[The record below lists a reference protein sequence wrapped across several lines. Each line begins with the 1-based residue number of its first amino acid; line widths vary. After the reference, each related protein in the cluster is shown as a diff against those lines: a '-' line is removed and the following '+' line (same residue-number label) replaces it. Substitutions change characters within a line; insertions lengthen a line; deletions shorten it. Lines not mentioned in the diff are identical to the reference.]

1 MKFENN
7 KKLDSKTTYA
17 ILQDT
22 YYAVPQ
28 LMKRLAPAGWRKSSF
43 HQELMNYRRL
53 LYDEYLSTDQNRLS
67 GSEPVFHCTY
77 DDISKEE
84 EMSLEQYL
92 YICFPP
98 LDNDY
103 LELFYIVS
111 SALAEITYVSSL
123 YQDNSIGMYYFDD
136 IAIEDMVIQLAH
148 QNGQID
154 KDRAEVMVFAFPVPY
169 LDEMEVHYCLEVL
182 FSILM
187 KHGFQLDYW
196 HNELLNIVDLQ
207 KMYQEILYSNL
218 AYQDKERQ
226 REIIK
231 EDIRAV
237 LRDYDRSVIDP
248 LDLPAIIAMFNRREV
263 CPLVLAYLHVYHE
276 FPKGYPYLLTDYQGY
291 L

>member
-1 MKFENN
+1 M
-7 KKLDSKTTYA
+7 
-17 ILQDT
+17 
-22 YYAVPQ
+22 
-28 LMKRLAPAGWRKSSF
+28 
-43 HQELMNYRRL
+43 
-53 LYDEYLSTDQNRLS
+53 ST
-67 GSEPVFHCTY
+67 
-77 DDISKEE
+77 EE

-111 SALAEITYVSSL
+111 SILAEITFVSNL
-123 YQDNSIGMYYFDD
+123 YREHEIGMYYFDEIEFED
-136 IAIEDMVIQLAH
+136 IVVQLAH

-154 KDRAEVMVFAFPVPY
+154 KDWAEVMVFAFPAPY
-169 LDEMEVHYCLEVL
+169 LDDMEVHYCLEVL

-207 KMYQEILYSNL
+207 KMYQEILFSSL
-218 AYQDKERQ
+218 DDQEKEQQ

-237 LRDYDRSVIDP
+237 LRDYDRSIIDP

-263 CPLVLAYLHVYHE
+263 CPIVLAYLHVYHE

>member
-7 KKLDSKTTYA
+7 KKLDLETTYA

-22 YYAVPQ
+22 YDAVPQ
-28 LMKRLAPAGWRKSSF
+28 LMQLLAPAGWQESSF
-43 HQELMNYRRL
+43 HRELMACRKLFYN
-53 LYDEYLSTDQNRLS
+53 DYLMSNENRLNEA
-67 GSEPVFHCTY
+67 EPTFHCTNDENY
-77 DDISKEE
+77 RKED
-84 EMSLEQYL
+84 MSLAEYL

-98 LDNDY
+98 LGNDY

-111 SALAEITYVSSL
+111 SVLLEITYVSSL
-123 YQDNSIGMYYFDD
+123 YRDHEIGMYYFDEIAFED
-136 IAIEDMVIQLAH
+136 IVIQLA
-148 QNGQID
+148 QENKQID
-154 KDRAEVMVFAFPVPY
+154 KDWAKVMVFAFPVPY

-218 AYQDKERQ
+218 DYQEKERQ

-231 EDIRAV
+231 EDIRSV
-237 LRDYDRSVIDP
+237 LRAYDRSVIDP
-248 LDLPAIIAMFNRREV
+248 LDLPAIIAMFNLREV
-263 CPLVLAYLHVYHE
+263 CPLVLAYLHIYDE

-291 L
+291 S

>member
-22 YYAVPQ
+22 YDAVPQ
-28 LMKRLAPAGWRKSSF
+28 LMQLLAPAGWRESSF
-43 HQELMNYRRL
+43 HQELMTCRKL
-53 LYDEYLSTDQNRLS
+53 
-67 GSEPVFHCTY
+67 FY
-77 DDISKEE
+77 DDYLKTNGDWPKETEPNFYYANQDISTEE

-98 LDNDY
+98 LGNDY

-111 SALAEITYVSSL
+111 SVLAEITYVSSL
-123 YQDNSIGMYYFDD
+123 YRAHEIGMYYFDE
-136 IAIEDMVIQLAH
+136 IAIEDIVIQLAH
-148 QNGQID
+148 ENKQID
-154 KDRAEVMVFAFPVPY
+154 KDQAEVMVFAFPVPY

-182 FSILM
+182 FFILM
-187 KHGFQLDYW
+187 KHGFKLDYW
-196 HNELLNIVDLQ
+196 HNDLLNIADLQ

-231 EDIRAV
+231 EDICTI
-237 LRDYDRSVIDP
+237 LREYDRSVIDP
-248 LDLPAIIAMFNRREV
+248 LDLPTIIAMFNRREV
-263 CPLVLAYLHVYHE
+263 CPIVLAYLHIYDE
-276 FPKGYPYLLTDYQGY
+276 FPKGYPYLLTDYHGY

>member
-1 MKFENN
+1 MKFVNN
-7 KKLDSKTTYA
+7 KKLNSKTTYA

-22 YYAVPQ
+22 YDAVPQ
-28 LMKRLAPAGWRKSSF
+28 LMRLLAPDGWQKSSF
-43 HQELMNYRRL
+43 HQELMNFRRL
-53 LYDEYLSTDQNRLS
+53 LYDEYLSTDENRLLAT
-67 GSEPVFHCTY
+67 ELNIYCKN
-77 DDISKEE
+77 DDISTEE
-84 EMSLEQYL
+84 KMSLEQYL

-98 LDNDY
+98 LGNDY

-111 SALAEITYVSSL
+111 SVLAEITYVSNL
-123 YQDNSIGMYYFDD
+123 YRDHEIGMYYFDE
-136 IAIEDMVIQLAH
+136 IAIEDIVIQLAH
-148 QNGQID
+148 ENKQID
-154 KDRAEVMVFAFPVPY
+154 KDWAELMVFAFPVPY

-187 KHGFQLDYW
+187 KHGFKLDYW
-196 HNELLNIVDLQ
+196 HNDLLNIVDLQ

-231 EDIRAV
+231 EDICTI
-237 LRDYDRSVIDP
+237 LREYNRSVIDP

-263 CPLVLAYLHVYHE
+263 CPIVLAYLHVYDE
-276 FPKGYPYLLTDYQGY
+276 FPKGYPYLLIDYHGY

>member
-7 KKLDSKTTYA
+7 KKLDLKTTYA

-22 YYAVPQ
+22 YNAVPQ
-28 LMKRLAPAGWRKSSF
+28 LMRLLAPAGWQKSSF
-43 HQELMNYRRL
+43 HQELMNFRRL
-53 LYDEYLSTDQNRLS
+53 LYDDYLSTDENRLLAT
-67 GSEPVFHCTY
+67 ELNIYCKN
-77 DDISKEE
+77 DDMSTEE
-84 EMSLEQYL
+84 EISLEQYL

-111 SALAEITYVSSL
+111 SLLFEITYVSNL
-123 YQDNSIGMYYFDD
+123 YQDHEIGMYYFDE
-136 IAIEDMVIQLAH
+136 IAIEDVVIQLAH
-148 QNGQID
+148 ENKQIA
-154 KDRAEVMVFAFPVPY
+154 KDWAEVMVFAFPVPY
-169 LDEMEVHYCLEVL
+169 LDEMEVHYCLEIL

-187 KHGFQLDYW
+187 KHGFKLDYW
-196 HNELLNIVDLQ
+196 HNDLLNIVDLQ
-207 KMYQEILYSNL
+207 HIYQEILYSNL
-218 AYQDKERQ
+218 AYEEKDRQ
-226 REIIK
+226 RETIK

-237 LRDYDRSVIDP
+237 LRDYDKSDIDP

-263 CPLVLAYLHVYHE
+263 CPIVLAYLHVYHE